1 MASAVC
7 RPPRSAFMCKQQD
20 TSAAAL
26 PESMSMPPQSEDD
39 TKRTKRPV
47 RKPGAAVAELGWNRG
62 VVGSASRTAP
72 LTTLSRRPSPPRR
85 GGVGQPENLTSH
97 HQTQQLHP
105 TTLRY
110 PLPGVP
116 NPYQVHRL
124 PAIKAN
130 PRKCIEVS
138 GVDAV
143 KQQRL
148 QTLLHDQS
156 CGSRLRGCALKVES
170 CERLLTCLCCF
181 WSLVSPKKL
190 HMSSFWCSIVDWCC
204 DDRPPPERL

>member
-47 RKPGAAVAELGWNRG
+47 RKPGAAVAELGWNPWSGG
-62 VVGSASRTAP
+62 VCLAHRSADHP
-72 LTTLSRRPSPPRR
+72 LSPPLASS
-85 GGVGQPENLTSH
+85 GGVGQPDENLTSH

-105 TTLRY
+105 ATGY

-143 KQQRL
+143 KQQPF
-148 QTLLHDQS
+148 
-156 CGSRLRGCALKVES
+156 AN
-170 CERLLTCLCCF
+170 F
-181 WSLVSPKKL
+181 AA
-190 HMSSFWCSIVDWCC
+190 
-204 DDRPPPERL
+204 